1 MVRDRWRTF
10 YEERDYDRCAYL
22 DGEAMVEH
30 AVTFFDRV
38 GVPETVLSVGCGPAV
53 TEFALA
59 ERYPDT
65 EFVCVDVAERVITDN
80 RALAR
85 ERGVENLAFAVDE
98 LPDLAV
104 DGRFDLVYCVA
115 TLYFVAE
122 VEAALTALSDRVDDG
137 GHLIVSYPTTELQA
151 WVREQ
156 DEEKRAFFELVERGE
171 NLTTAA
177 RIEALLDTA
186 VIDYGALVGAGDD
199 EVADTVVVER

>member
-1 MVRDRWRTF
+1 MVADRWQRF

-30 AVTFFDRV
+30 AVTFFERA

-53 TEFALA
+53 TEFELA
-59 ERYPDT
+59 RRYPDT
-65 EFVCVDVAERVITDN
+65 TFVCVDVAEQVIVDN

-85 ERGVENLAFAVDE
+85 QAGVDNLAFVAGVLPE
-98 LPDLAV
+98 LAI

-122 VEAALTALSDRVDDG
+122 IDDALRALFDRVAQD
-137 GHLIVSYPTTELQA
+137 GHLIVSYPTTALRS

-156 DEEKRAFFELVERGE
+156 DDEKRAFFELVERGA
-171 NLTTAA
+171 NLRTAA
-177 RIEALLDTA
+177 AIRELLDAEVT
-186 VIDYGALVGAGDD
+186 DYGDLVGAD
-199 EVADTVVVER
+199 EAVAGTVVVER

>member
-1 MVRDRWRTF
+1 MVRDRWQTF
-10 YEERDYDRCAYL
+10 YEQREYDRCAYL

-30 AVTFFDRV
+30 AVAFVERV

-59 ERYPDT
+59 QRYPDT
-65 EFVCVDVAERVITDN
+65 EFVCVDVAERVLADN
-80 RALAR
+80 RDLAG
-85 ERGVENLAFAVDE
+85 ERGIENLTFAVAA

-122 VEAALTALSDRVDDG
+122 IDDALRGLYDRVADG
-137 GHLIVSYPTTELQA
+137 GHLIVSYPTTALQS
-151 WVREQ
+151 WVRQQ
-156 DEEKRAFFELVERGE
+156 DEERRSFFELVERGE

-177 RIEALLDTA
+177 EIEATLDATVA
-186 VIDYGALVGAGDD
+186 GYGTVVGAGDALD
-199 EVADTVVVER
+199 GTVVVEQ